1 MASPAAPERASG
13 SEEFDLLLP
22 LRSAGSLENPYP
34 VYSLLR
40 TVHPVLEVP
49 VPNFEGPGF
58 WLLTRYRDVHAVLRD
73 NRFSVDRLAAPIIQD
88 NLERLPAFVQQ
99 GARGLRSLLVMDPP
113 DHTRV
118 RKLVNKAFTPKRI
131 AALRPRIEA
140 LVAAEL
146 DAVQDTGEFDLIHDL
161 AEPLPAIAIAELL
174 GVPAED
180 HRQFRQWS
188 SSLIAALAERSDEG
202 RSRGAEAGQQI
213 LAYLAQIISERR
225 RAPRDDLISA
235 MIEAQEERDALS
247 DEELLATC
255 NLVLLAGHETTTNLI
270 GNGTLALLREPDQL
284 TRLREDPGLIP
295 TAVEELV
302 RYDGPVQAT
311 VRVATEDLEIGDR
324 VVPKG
329 ALLLVSIGG
338 ANRDPEVFEEPD
350 RLDVGRDPNPHLGFG
365 FATHFCLG
373 APLARLEATVAF
385 EQLVARFPDLALVD
399 DAPEYRPNPI
409 LRGLKELRLATGR

>member
-1 MASPAAPERASG
+1 
-13 SEEFDLLLP
+13 
-22 LRSAGSLENPYP
+22 
-34 VYSLLR
+34 
-40 TVHPVLEVP
+40 
-49 VPNFEGPGF
+49 
-58 WLLTRYRDVHAVLRD
+58 
-73 NRFSVDRLAAPIIQD
+73 
-88 NLERLPAFVQQ
+88 
-99 GARGLRSLLVMDPP
+99 
-113 DHTRV
+113 
-118 RKLVNKAFTPKRI
+118 
-131 AALRPRIEA
+131 
-140 LVAAEL
+140 
-146 DAVQDTGEFDLIHDL
+146 
-161 AEPLPAIAIAELL
+161 
-174 GVPAED
+174 
-180 HRQFRQWS
+180 
-188 SSLIAALAERSDEG
+188 
-202 RSRGAEAGQQI
+202 
-213 LAYLAQIISERR
+213 
-225 RAPRDDLISA
+225 

-295 TAVEELV
+295 TAVEELL

-311 VRVATEDLEIGDR
+311 VRVATEELEIGDR

-329 ALLLVSIGG
+329 SLLLVSIGG
-338 ANRDPEVFEEPD
+338 ANRDPEVFEDPD